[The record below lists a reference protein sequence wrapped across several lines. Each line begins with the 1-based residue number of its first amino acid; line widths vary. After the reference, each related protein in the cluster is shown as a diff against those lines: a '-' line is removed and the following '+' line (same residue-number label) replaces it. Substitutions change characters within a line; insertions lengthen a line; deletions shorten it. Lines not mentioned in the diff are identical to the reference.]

1 MFARIL
7 NHKILTLIGLVGAC
21 LLGQAQAQPYPN
33 RDISFIV
40 PYGPGGSTD
49 PISRQFA
56 SQLERAFKVNVS
68 VENKPGGSATIGTA
82 AVIRAKP
89 DGYTIG
95 LTSNSVLSYQPLV
108 NKSIAWK
115 GPDDYQSIVKLVD
128 IPTIIA
134 VRADSPI
141 KTFEDFME
149 MARKNPGKV
158 RTAVSGFRTTP
169 DLAIQEL
176 NKIAKV
182 KIATIPFTG
191 GGGEALVAL
200 LGGRVEASTG
210 YAPTM
215 LPHVQAGKIRV
226 IAAFTKEKYFA
237 FPEATSIVQA
247 GYNVTL
253 PASYGVLAPKGLPA
267 DIKDKLVTTSLA
279 IGNSPEFAKF
289 AQQHGLVIDVKGPK
303 EMDDEMNEY
312 TRIFRELIIFM
323 DQKNSN

>member
-1 MFARIL
+1 MFARL
-7 NHKILTLIGLVGAC
+7 SHHKILTFLGLVGT
-21 LLGQAQAQPYPN
+21 LLLNQALAQTYPN

-56 SQLERAFKVNVS
+56 SQLEQALKVNVS

-89 DGYTIG
+89 DGYTLG

-115 GPDDYQSIVKLVD
+115 GPEDYQSIVKLVD
-128 IPTIIA
+128 LPAIIA

-149 MARKNPGKV
+149 AARKNPGKV

-237 FPEATSIVQA
+237 FPDATSVVQA

-253 PASYGVLAPKGLPA
+253 PASYGILAPKGLPA
-267 DIKDKLVTTSLA
+267 DIKEKLIATSIA

-289 AQQHGLVIDVKGPK
+289 AEQHGLVLDVKGPK
-303 EMDDEMNEY
+303 GMDDEMNEY

-323 DQKNSN
+323 DQKN